1 MVTGGL
7 IRVLRPLADINF
19 EIGPAGFCNWVFNA
33 PLLEAA
39 FSTLSRRIVASLDR
53 KRLWQGVG
61 VERRSRS
68 EAFSISKDFSLRSML
83 ASREFRFLSYVL
95 SSIAPYLGCSENLA
109 QSSLRVVNS
118 FRR

>member
-7 IRVLRPLADINF
+7 IRVLRPLADINL

-68 EAFSISKDFSLRSML
+68 EAFSISKDFSLRSIL

-95 SSIAPYLGCSENLA
+95 SSIAHTSAAPRTL
-109 QSSLRVVNS
+109 LRPHLEW
-118 FRR
+118 